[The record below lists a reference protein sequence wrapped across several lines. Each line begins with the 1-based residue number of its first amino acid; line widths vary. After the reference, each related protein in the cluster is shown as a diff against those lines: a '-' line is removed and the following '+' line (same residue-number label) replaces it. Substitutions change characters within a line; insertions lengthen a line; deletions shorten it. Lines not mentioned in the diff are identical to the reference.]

1 MTVVEVLVVLWVLWT
16 ERRTKPQYGDTGS
29 VPLGGV
35 QNRMVRISLW
45 VVDMSVPCGGEL
57 AVKRAMVTQA
67 YDEMTRQIYQEMVDV
82 IFGATSKYGS

>member
-1 MTVVEVLVVLWVLWT
+1 MTVVEVLVLWFLWT

-35 QNRMVRISLW
+35 QNRMARISLW

-57 AVKRAMVTQA
+57 AVKRAMVT
-67 YDEMTRQIYQEMVDV
+67 YDELTRQIYQEMVDV